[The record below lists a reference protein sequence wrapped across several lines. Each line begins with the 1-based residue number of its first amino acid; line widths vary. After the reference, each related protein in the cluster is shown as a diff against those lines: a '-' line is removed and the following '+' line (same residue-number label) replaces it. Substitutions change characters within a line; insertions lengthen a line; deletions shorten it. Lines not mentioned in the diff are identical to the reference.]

1 MSESPETPNPP
12 EPSEALSS
20 PRERPLPAP
29 TPPLSLTA
37 GLVDID
43 VGRAQAAVNARIQF
57 YSATRDMSLKL
68 TLPADWMDFGGNP
81 YLTASG
87 AERLKALWGIYIRG
101 LEITPAMDE
110 VRRRL
115 RAGEHVSV
123 QVVATAG
130 SRVTGEE
137 SEFVGG
143 RSSEDGWLSER
154 QGGLQEVDPAD
165 LIKAA
170 MSNLEVQAITRL
182 LGLRGLTWEDLA
194 KQGIPRATR
203 GVRFRGQ
210 GPPPMPE
217 AEREAAPGR
226 ADRRRDAPAEAR
238 REGPVAPDPN
248 GPNGPNGPPTRTRTE
263 AARWIRVS
271 LEAIHGRHALEALQL
286 LTRFTGQDGRERS
299 IDSWDALGR
308 VGDKWLANL
317 TKKIEAEVKS
327 WEQRG
332 RPEPARG
339 EDEEP
344 F

>member
-1 MSESPETPNPP
+1 VSDHPETPNPP
-12 EPSEALSS
+12 EPSEALSPP
-20 PRERPLPAP
+20 PRERPLPATP
-29 TPPLSLTA
+29 PPLSLTA
-37 GLVDID
+37 GLIDID

-57 YSATRDMSLKL
+57 YAATRDMSLKL
-68 TLPADWMDFGGNP
+68 TLPSDWMDFGGNP

-87 AERLKALWGIYIRG
+87 AERLKALWGVYIRG
-101 LEITPAMDE
+101 LQITPAMDE

-154 QGGLQEVDPAD
+154 QGGLMEVDPAD

-170 MSNLEVQAITRL
+170 MSNLEVQAVTRL

-210 GPPPMPE
+210 APPTPAPRPE
-217 AEREAAPGR
+217 VPTTEASP
-226 ADRRRDAPAEAR
+226 PA
-238 REGPVAPDPN
+238 GPVAPDPN
-248 GPNGPNGPPTRTRTE
+248 GPNGPPNARTRAE
-263 AARWIRVS
+263 ATRWIRVS
-271 LEAIHGRHALEALQL
+271 LEAIHGRHALEALKL
-286 LTRFTGQDGRERS
+286 LTRFKGQDGRERS

-332 RPEPARG
+332 RPEPTRV